1 MFVHYQLLVRTMGE
15 ATLNIEDDDVFLI
28 RGEETVE
35 KEVKPQGNGA
45 HVIIPK
51 RWIGAQVKITRISEP
66 DPDDE

>member
-1 MFVHYQLLVRTMGE
+1 MSDV
-15 ATLNIEDDDVFLI
+15 TLTVEGDNVFLI

-66 DPDDE
+66 DHDNE

>member
-1 MFVHYQLLVRTMGE
+1 MSDV
-15 ATLNIEDDDVFLI
+15 TLAVADDDVFLI

>member
-1 MFVHYQLLVRTMGE
+1 MSDVALDV
-15 ATLNIEDDDVFLI
+15 EDNDVFLI

-66 DPDDE
+66 DHDDE

>member
-1 MFVHYQLLVRTMGE
+1 MSDV
-15 ATLNIEDDDVFLI
+15 TLEVADDDVFLI

-66 DPDDE
+66 EHDDE

>member
-1 MFVHYQLLVRTMGE
+1 MVYTMSDV
-15 ATLNIEDDDVFLI
+15 TLEVADDDVFLI

-66 DPDDE
+66 EHDDE